1 MFVRKLSFH
10 LKPNMLTQFT
20 STMEKEIIPV
30 LRKQQ
35 GFKDEIAFAIPG
47 SSDVLVISLWDSQ
60 KDAETYAR
68 NTYNDVL
75 KMLASTIDGTP
86 KLETAEVVHSTIS
99 DIRVSRP
106 VAA

>member
-20 STMEKEIIPV
+20 STMEKQIIPV

-68 NTYNDVL
+68 NMYNDVL
-75 KMLASTIDGTP
+75 RMLASTIDGTP
-86 KLETAEVVHSTIS
+86 KLETADVVHSTFS

>member
-1 MFVRKLSFH
+1 MFVRKISFH

-20 STMEKEIIPV
+20 STLEKEIIPV

-35 GFKDEIAFAIPG
+35 GFKDEIAFTTPG
-47 SSDVLVISLWDSQ
+47 SSDVQVISLWDTQ
-60 KDAETYAR
+60 QNAETYAR
-68 NTYNDVL
+68 NTYSDVL

-86 KLETAEVVHSTIS
+86 KLETAEVVHSTFS
-99 DIRVSRP
+99 DVLVSKP